1 MQISD
6 MTLLSTVFAF
16 VIALGLLIT
25 FHEFGHYLVARW
37 CGVKVL
43 RFSLGFGQ
51 PLFKKRL
58 GKDQTEWA
66 IAAIPLGGYVK
77 MLDEREGRVSA
88 DELPRAFN
96 RQPVSKRFAIVAAGP
111 AANFLLAILL
121 YWLFFVLGVNGVKPI
136 LGEIK
141 PETLAAS
148 AGFRNGD
155 TITEIS
161 GKAIIT
167 WQEARLLLLD
177 NAVDKNPDVRITVTG
192 ESGVT
197 RRLKLDLSAL
207 GAEELESDFLTRLGL
222 SAYRPV
228 IPPIID
234 QVIADGA
241 AARAGFK
248 AGDEVVMINGEKIST
263 WEDVVTKIRSSPGH
277 ILSVEVMRDTRK
289 LALSLQPEAVSEG
302 RSEIGK
308 AGIAPRIQ
316 HEVLENLLVKT
327 SYAPMAALVKAVTR
341 AWEMSYFTVRMLGK
355 MVTGDVSLKN
365 ISGPITIA
373 NYAGQSAQMGL
384 SAYLGF
390 LALISISLGVLN
402 LLPVPVLDG
411 GHLMYY
417 LIEVVRGA
425 PLSEKIM
432 AIGNQI
438 GMALLIILMVFAIHN
453 DLLRLASE

>member
-1 MQISD
+1 MA
-6 MTLLSTVFAF
+6 LLSTIFAF

-51 PLFKKRL
+51 PLLKKRF
-58 GKDQTEWA
+58 GNDQTEWV

-77 MLDEREGRVSA
+77 MLDEREGRVHA
-88 DELPRAFN
+88 DELSRAFN
-96 RQPVSKRFAIVAAGP
+96 RQSVSKRFAIVAAGP

-121 YWLFFVLGVNGVKPI
+121 YWLLFIVGINGVKPI
-136 LGEIK
+136 LGEIE
-141 PETLAAS
+141 PAAPAAS

-155 TITEIS
+155 TITEIN
-161 GKAIIT
+161 GQAITT
-167 WQEARLLLLD
+167 WQEARLSLLD
-177 NAVDKNPDVRITVTG
+177 NAVNKNPDVRVTVTG

-197 RRLKLDLSAL
+197 RWLKLDLSAL
-207 GAEELESDFLTRLGL
+207 NAEDLESDFLNRLGL
-222 SAYRPV
+222 NAYRPV
-228 IPPIID
+228 IAPVID
-234 QVIADGA
+234 QVMANGA
-241 AARAGFK
+241 AERAGLK
-248 AGDEVVMINGEKIST
+248 TGDRIIAIDGEEIST
-263 WEDVVTKIRSSPGH
+263 WEDVVDRVRANPGH
-277 ILSVEVMRDTRK
+277 ILSFEVARDDQE
-289 LALSLQPEAVSEG
+289 LVMSLQPEVATEG
-302 RSEIGK
+302 HAEIGR
-308 AGIAPRIQ
+308 AGITPRIQ

-327 SYAPMAALVKAVTR
+327 SYPPATALVKAVTKT
-341 AWEMSYFTVRMLGK
+341 WDMSYFTIRMLGK

-373 NYAGQSAQMGL
+373 NYAGQSAQMGF

-402 LLPVPVLDG
+402 LLPIPVLDG
-411 GHLMYY
+411 GHLVYY

-432 AIGNQI
+432 YIGNQI
-438 GMALLIILMVFAIHN
+438 GMALLIVLMVFAIHN